1 MDFGTFNPIV
11 YKQLFRP
18 RQEVLL
24 KVAAYERH
32 FSPYTIGMHIRR
44 TDHAFSIAHSPTALF
59 LQAAEIELKQHPDM
73 KLFPATDN
81 EAVKREFI
89 EMFGS
94 HVLTSGVEADRNSR
108 EGLVDGLAELW
119 TLSRT

>member
-1 MDFGTFNPIV
+1 
-11 YKQLFRP
+11 
-18 RQEVLL
+18 
-24 KVAAYERH
+24 
-32 FSPYTIGMHIRR
+32 
-44 TDHAFSIAHSPTALF
+44 
-59 LQAAEIELKQHPDM
+59 M
-73 KLFPATDN
+73 KLFPATDS

-119 TLSRT
+119 TLSRTCKIYGSLGSTFSQMAAYIGGKKKELIYLRKDSPGRLSKNTRVK